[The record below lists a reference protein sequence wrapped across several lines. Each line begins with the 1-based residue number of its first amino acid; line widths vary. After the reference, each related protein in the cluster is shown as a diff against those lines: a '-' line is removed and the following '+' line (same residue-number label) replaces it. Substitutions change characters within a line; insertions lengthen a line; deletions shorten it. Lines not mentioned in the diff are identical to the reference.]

1 MMIVLV
7 IAIWVTVICLFVATK
22 EHVNVNKKHK

>member
-1 MMIVLV
+1 MMIILTIV
-7 IAIWVTVICLFVATK
+7 IWFAAMCLFVATK